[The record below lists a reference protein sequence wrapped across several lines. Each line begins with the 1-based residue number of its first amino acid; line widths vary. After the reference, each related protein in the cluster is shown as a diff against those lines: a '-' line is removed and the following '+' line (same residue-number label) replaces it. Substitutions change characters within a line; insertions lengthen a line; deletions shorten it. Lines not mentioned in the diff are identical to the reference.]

1 MRMLILGT
9 GSATGEWK
17 KANVTHMPKT
27 WKAHLCRTKRGLP
40 KVESQKAMK
49 TLECGILNIHH
60 GNRVPIV
67 VRGRESRL
75 RAKGN
80 SESISKQKGWCARHY
95 EKSDSCLEKP

>member
-17 KANVTHMPKT
+17 KANVTHLPKT
-27 WKAHLCRTKRGLP
+27 WNAHLCRTKRGLP
-40 KVESQKAMK
+40 KVECHKAEGGKSAHM
-49 TLECGILNIHH
+49 
-60 GNRVPIV
+60 
-67 VRGRESRL
+67 
-75 RAKGN
+75 AKGN